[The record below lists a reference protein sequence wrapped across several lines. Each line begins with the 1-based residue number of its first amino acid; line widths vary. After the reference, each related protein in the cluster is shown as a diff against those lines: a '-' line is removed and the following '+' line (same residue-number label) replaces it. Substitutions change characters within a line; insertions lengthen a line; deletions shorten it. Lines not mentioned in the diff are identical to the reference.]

1 MLPGFRFLFAAIVLS
16 MSVLVFGFGAA
27 ALLRT
32 AHEEFANTP
41 SWQPAPETQFAQ
53 SPPAFPP
60 ATQPVLAMLRVD
72 DPPKDTPKEVVT
84 ADQPASNDTVTT
96 GAADQPAAS
105 AEPSSEPDKVAALQ
119 PVDATPPET
128 AKPAAPISEAPAT
141 DSPPQAEA
149 VLPPAVAEA
158 VPAPA
163 AAEAPAAP
171 DDATKLAATEP
182 VPAPASEAAP
192 AALTEAVT
200 AAPEQPN
207 APSGTVTSAIST
219 RIATLGGPPVT
230 IAPPIAKAASAKSET
245 SDLKKRQHARLELRR
260 RNAARA
266 RLAKQA
272 QALDLFG
279 QPTTTAAATR

>member
-16 MSVLVFGFGAA
+16 MSILVFGFGAA

-41 SWQPAPETQFAQ
+41 SWQPAPETRFAQ
-53 SPPAFPP
+53 SPPAPPP

-72 DPPKDTPKEVVT
+72 DPPKDVSKEAAT

-105 AEPSSEPDKVAALQ
+105 AEPAPQPDKVAALQ

-128 AKPAAPISEAPAT
+128 AKPAPPISEAPAT

-149 VLPPAVAEA
+149 APP
-158 VPAPA
+158 PA

-171 DDATKLAATEP
+171 DNATKLAATEP
-182 VPAPASEAAP
+182 VPASALEAAP
-192 AALTEAVT
+192 TAPAEAVA

-219 RIATLGGPPVT
+219 RIATLGGPPAT
-230 IAPPIAKAASAKSET
+230 IAPPVAKAASATSET